1 MLIRPTGKLSTLKS
15 QNINESLILLVGLHF
30 LAAQH
35 LQSTLHNQ
43 HFWHHG
49 GEVPAVKLA
58 LGIAIL
64 TRLTSFLANNVS
76 TTIARYSIEWL
87 VNLLSAS
94 WFVSEL
100 SCQRVD
106 CQRVDVSA
114 SWFVISESS
123 CQRVDY
129 QRVGLSERCLWSTT
143 YMGMKFWLQLLW
155 FRNQNVIIEITQVT
169 KWFLWMQCS

>member
-1 MLIRPTGKLSTLKS
+1 MPPITAGEQFT
-15 QNINESLILLVGLHF
+15 E
-30 LAAQH
+30 AAQH